1 MKKIN
6 FRSYK
11 YSIVF
16 LMFILVILCFT
27 GCSDNKVSTD
37 NVAVKNNITPV
48 ITEEQS
54 NITDEPQNITESVTA
69 PTDIPSAAPTEKTD
83 NVITDT
89 PEPIVTGIN
98 NFPSPK
104 VPDPSETYVLTD
116 LYKFYFPSKWWTL
129 VYYSEDDEN
138 VVTVKTISE
147 DKEVLKIIPK
157 TDIESA
163 WALLDNDEVKYSQ
176 CVFAYDHIFVFQFY
190 NIELTDYTFH
200 LGYYDF
206 LEMIDKTEIINDGVT
221 YAAINSIQPE
231 HIQRYLDYSHDE
243 DIPVEKLDSYGIYGF
258 WGNFR
263 TLSGINLYAFK
274 GTKDPIID
282 LFIINDGKDI
292 YYTNFPSVKTANLTT
307 VYSFDYNNDGIKEYG
322 IIPFYNNPIEGYIEH
337 EYDHLW
343 ISEKVDDLHYNTYEL
358 DSTIIIEYIK
368 ENITLSV
375 DTSENIASFKLND
388 DELLDVKCDLQLED
402 AGYELEYLGVL
413 QAEEYGDLYAKK
425 INKDTFT
432 FLCRASLPV
441 KDVSKE
447 CAFDY
452 GSLIFVNVIYSGEG
466 NYDITD
472 TIIRKWGKGLEALD
486 FPDEN
491 FINPQDAWTL
501 YYDKYDELV
510 EKAKAQGKTEDAVK
524 VQNYR
529 IISINED
536 GTVVLRAYYNYF
548 DIDTAGEPPSTDPES
563 YELEEGKTP
572 LGEDIVMKIS
582 DDCIFVYYPKDKGWG
597 RFLITFSDLKYI
609 ADNYYFS
616 DYIYPLP
623 MHDIDGNWYEY
634 LDDFDCMSIDGVIYY
649 MGEVYHA

>member
-16 LMFILVILCFT
+16 LMFILVILCFA

-54 NITDEPQNITESVTA
+54 NITDEPQNITESVTT
-69 PTDIPSAAPTEKTD
+69 PTDIPSAAPTEKPD
-83 NVITDT
+83 KVITDT

-104 VPDPSETYVLTD
+104 VHDPSETYVLTD

-190 NIELTDYTFH
+190 NIELTDYSFYM
-200 LGYYDF
+200 GYYDF

-307 VYSFDYNNDGIKEYG
+307 VYSFDYNNDGINEYG

-358 DSTIIIEYIK
+358 DSNIIIEYIK
-368 ENITLSV
+368 ENVTLSV

-388 DELLDVKCDLQLED
+388 DEPLDVKCDLQLED

-425 INKDTFT
+425 INKDTYSFI
-432 FLCRASLPV
+432 CRASLPV
-441 KDVSKE
+441 KDVTKE

-452 GSLIFVNVIYSGEG
+452 GPLVFVNVIYTGEG

-472 TIIRKWGKGLEALD
+472 TIIRKWGKGLEALN

-491 FINPQDAWTL
+491 FINPGDAWTL

-510 EKAKAQGKTEDAVK
+510 EKAKSQGKTEDDVK

-529 IISINED
+529 IISIDED

-623 MHDIDGNWYEY
+623 MFDIDGNMYEY
-634 LDDFDCMSIDGVIYY
+634 LNDFDCMSIDGVIYY